1 MNMTPRK
8 EEESAESSAEGM
20 EKGLVEG
27 LIEALADKHSQLDI
41 NFQKTIIR
49 IPSMQISFELNGLVT
64 LTSHIR
70 DLTEEERQA
79 STSKNIALL
88 ASK

>member
-8 EEESAESSAEGM
+8 EEESAESNVEGM

-41 NFQKTIIR
+41 NFQKTTIR
-49 IPSMQISFELNGLVT
+49 IPGMQISVELNGLVT

-79 STSKNIALL
+79 STSKNVALM

>member
-1 MNMTPRK
+1 MTQQK
-8 EEESAESSAEGM
+8 EEESAGSNVEGM
-20 EKGLVEG
+20 EKGLIEG

-41 NFQKTIIR
+41 NFQKTTIR
-49 IPSMQISFELNGLVT
+49 IPGVQVTVELNGLVT
-64 LTSHIR
+64 LTTHIR

-88 ASK
+88 TSK

>member
-1 MNMTPRK
+1 MTPQK
-8 EEESAESSAEGM
+8 EESAGSNVEGM
-20 EKGLVEG
+20 EKGLVQG

-41 NFQKTIIR
+41 NFQKTTIR
-49 IPSMQISFELNGLVT
+49 IPGMQMSVELNGLVT

-70 DLTEEERQA
+70 GLTEEEKQA
-79 STSKNIALL
+79 SASRNIALM